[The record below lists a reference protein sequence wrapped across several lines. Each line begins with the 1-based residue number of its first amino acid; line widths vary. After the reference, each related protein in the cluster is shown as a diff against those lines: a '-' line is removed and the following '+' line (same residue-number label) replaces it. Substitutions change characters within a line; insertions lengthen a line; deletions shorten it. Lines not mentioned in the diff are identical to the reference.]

1 MDFNAV
7 YHRANDN
14 YCYPLN
20 ADELIVNIKTGYDV
34 KEVNIVQGDPFSAG
48 ILGGSEVWTG
58 TPMKIPFKKRLKNQI
73 WWTTTIKPEFK
84 RLKYYFELITETEKY
99 YYFEDGFLSEEQFH
113 LEGRSKQ
120 CFVFPWMNPSD
131 VPVTPDWVNDT
142 VWYQIFPERFCNGD
156 ASNDPE
162 GTLPWRNHGAVTNDE
177 FFGGDLEGIIQ
188 KLPYL
193 QELGI
198 SGIYLTPIN
207 ESPSSH
213 KYDTTDYTRID
224 PHFGNEETFMRLVNK
239 AHECGIRIML
249 DGVFNHS
256 GEFFA
261 PWQDVLQKGPESEYY
276 DWFMIN
282 EWPLELGKDAARKK
296 QFYSFAF
303 YDNMPKLNTN
313 NKVVREYLLGVCE
326 TWVKKY
332 NVDGIRLDVANE
344 ISHIFCKELRIRM
357 KEINPDIYILGE
369 IWHDAMPWLRGD
381 EFDSVMNYPLGQ
393 SIKDFWI
400 DKSQTNE
407 DFEFTINRCYTG
419 YMQQTNDVLFNL
431 LDSHDTQRLR
441 NDTKNLDEF
450 FQQIAV
456 LFTMPGSPCIY
467 YGTEIAMEGG
477 HDPDCR
483 RCMPW
488 DDIEAGKYKERI
500 NVIKQIINLRK
511 TEPLMKSRNF
521 HFPNR
526 INNKRVIEFMKVG
539 WIDSYLEVIINCSEE
554 DVEIPFEGEILL
566 QRHYIDTTLLKNGIL
581 IRKIVE
587 NREE

>member
-1 MDFNAV
+1 MDFNAI

-20 ADELIVNIKTGYDV
+20 EEELIINIKTGYDV
-34 KEVNIVQGDPFSAG
+34 VAVNIVQGDPFSAG
-48 ILGGSEVWTG
+48 ILGGGEAWEG

-73 WWTTTIKPEFK
+73 WWTTTVRPEFK
-84 RLKYYFELITETEKY
+84 RLKYYFELITENEKY

-120 CFVFPWMNPSD
+120 HFVMPWMNPCD

-156 ASNDPE
+156 PSNDPE
-162 GTLPWRNHGAVTNDE
+162 GTKPWKNQGPVTNDE
-177 FFGGDLEGIIQ
+177 FYGGDLEGIIQ

-193 QELGI
+193 EDLGI
-198 SGIYLTPIN
+198 NGIYLTPIN

-213 KYDTTDYTRID
+213 KYDTTDYTKID
-224 PHFGNEETFMRLVNK
+224 PHFGDEETFMRLVK
-239 AHECGIRIML
+239 ECHNRGIRVML
-249 DGVFNHS
+249 DGVFNHC
-256 GEFFA
+256 GQFFA
-261 PWQDVLQKGPESEYY
+261 PWQDVLKNGPESIYY

-282 EWPLELGKDAARKK
+282 EWPLDYGHGAAKKK
-296 QFYSFAF
+296 QFYTFAF

-313 NKVVREYLLGVCE
+313 NKEVRNYLLDVCE

-344 ISHIFCKELRIRM
+344 ISHIFCKELRTRM
-357 KEINPDIYILGE
+357 KAINPDIYILGE

-400 DKSQTNE
+400 DKSLTNE

-431 LDSHDTQRLR
+431 LDSHDTKRLR
-441 NDTKNLDEF
+441 NDAKNLDEF
-450 FQQIAV
+450 FQQISV

-477 HDPDCR
+477 YDPDCR

-488 DDIEAGKYKERI
+488 EDIEAGKFKERI
-500 NVIKQIINLRK
+500 SVIKQIINLRK

-526 INNKRVIEFMKVG
+526 IENKRVIEFMKVG
-539 WIDSYLEVIINCSEE
+539 WIDQYLEVIINCSEE
-554 DVEIPFEGEILL
+554 DIEIPYEGEILL

-581 IRKIVE
+581 IRKIIE
-587 NREE
+587 TKEE

>member
-1 MDFNAV
+1 MQN
-7 YHRANDN
+7 
-14 YCYPLN
+14 
-20 ADELIVNIKTGYDV
+20 
-34 KEVNIVQGDPFSAG
+34 
-48 ILGGSEVWTG
+48 
-58 TPMKIPFKKRLKNQI
+58 
-73 WWTTTIKPEFK
+73 
-84 RLKYYFELITETEKY
+84 
-99 YYFEDGFLSEEQFH
+99 
-113 LEGRSKQ
+113 
-120 CFVFPWMNPSD
+120 
-131 VPVTPDWVNDT
+131 
-142 VWYQIFPERFCNGD
+142 
-156 ASNDPE
+156 
-162 GTLPWRNHGAVTNDE
+162 
-177 FFGGDLEGIIQ
+177 
-188 KLPYL
+188 
-193 QELGI
+193 LGI
-198 SGIYLTPIN
+198 TGIYLTPIN
-207 ESPSSH
+207 EAPSSH

-224 PHFGNEETFMRLVNK
+224 PHFGDEETFMRLVNE
-239 AHECGIRIML
+239 AHARGIRIML

-261 PWQDVLQKGPESEYY
+261 PWQDVLKNGPQSIYY

-282 EWPLELGKDAARKK
+282 EWPLELGNGAARKK
-296 QFYSFAF
+296 QFYTFAF

-313 NKVVREYLLGVCE
+313 NKAVRDYLLEVCE

-344 ISHIFCKELRIRM
+344 ISHIFCKELRTRM

-400 DKSQTNE
+400 DKSLTND
-407 DFEFTINRCYTG
+407 DFEYTINRCYTG

-456 LFTMPGSPCIY
+456 LFTMPGCPCIY

-488 DDIEAGKYKERI
+488 DDIEAGNYRERI

-526 INNKRVIEFMKVG
+526 IDNKRVIEFMKVG
-539 WIDSYLEVIINCSEE
+539 WIDHYLEVIINCSEE
-554 DVEIPFEGEILL
+554 DIEIPYEGEILL

-581 IRKIVE
+581 IRKIIE
-587 NREE
+587 TKEG